1 MGGGELKAQ
10 LICSPGPSFELKYS
24 LIFTSTHW
32 EKGRGRGGGSA
43 AFLATLSA
51 LGPTPSPRGYEKTR
65 QDSAIPCSVLVS
77 SSRERIVIA
86 RTGTGCQVLFERKA
100 ESGAGNLAL
109 SGLLPVTVR
118 F

>member
-86 RTGTGCQVLFERKA
+86 RTDTGCHFLKERRRA
-100 ESGAGNLAL
+100 EQGTLL
-109 SGLLPVTVR
+109 YRGLLPVTVR